1 MGNNTDHIFGGWKEG
16 GSILDMERESVFM
29 GDPRPKMRKIV
40 SEKRELM
47 DFFKKALKRDF
58 KLRDVDKEMTR
69 EMKAISLKKFNK
81 LKKLDDL
88 QADLIIR
95 KPFFF

>member
-1 MGNNTDHIFGGWKEG
+1 
-16 GSILDMERESVFM
+16 
-29 GDPRPKMRKIV
+29 MRKIV
-40 SEKRELM
+40 SEKRELI